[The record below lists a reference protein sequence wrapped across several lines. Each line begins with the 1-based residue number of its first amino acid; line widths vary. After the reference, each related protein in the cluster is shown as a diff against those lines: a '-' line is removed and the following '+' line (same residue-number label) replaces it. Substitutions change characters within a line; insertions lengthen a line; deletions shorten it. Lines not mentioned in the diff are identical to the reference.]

1 MSGNHIVG
9 TVSEEKLE
17 QSDGFY
23 RAYYIAHVPFC
34 SRQQQVCFQG
44 RWNLVTCK
52 RKSNVLFVKMKD
64 IKREYAVSKS

>member
-1 MSGNHIVG
+1 MSGNRIVG

-34 SRQQQVCFQG
+34 S
-44 RWNLVTCK
+44 
-52 RKSNVLFVKMKD
+52 
-64 IKREYAVSKS
+64 AVSLLPGEVEFSYM